1 MTRFTAGLIVGLLLG
16 ACASAYAARCIGYGT
31 AFGWTV
37 THNGDELCSD
47 PIIHGGAKEIEC
59 D

>member
-1 MTRFTAGLIVGLLLG
+1 MIRFAAGLIVGLLLG
-16 ACASAYAARCIGYGT
+16 ACASAYAARCVGDGT

-37 THNGDELCSD
+37 TQDGDELCSD
-47 PIIHGGAKEIEC
+47 PTIDSTSKEIEC

>member
-1 MTRFTAGLIVGLLLG
+1 MMRFAAGLIVGLLLG
-16 ACASAYAARCIGYGT
+16 ACASAYAARCIGDGT

-37 THNGDELCSD
+37 TQNDDEVCSD
-47 PIIHGGAKEIEC
+47 PTINTASKEIEC

>member
-1 MTRFTAGLIVGLLLG
+1 MSRFAVGLIVGLLLG
-16 ACASAYAARCIGYGT
+16 ACASAYAARCIGDGT

-37 THNGDELCSD
+37 SKDGDEVCSD
-47 PIIHGGAKEIEC
+47 PTINAAAKEIEC

>member
-1 MTRFTAGLIVGLLLG
+1 MTRFAAGLIIGLLLG
-16 ACASAYAARCIGYGT
+16 ACASAYAARCVGDGT

-37 THNGDELCSD
+37 TQDGDEVCSD
-47 PIIHGGAKEIEC
+47 PTIDAASKEIEC